1 MKQQLLPAQP
11 ETAWYEKRLRKQRRF
26 RLITGIVILCAT
38 LFSFISNLIHFP
50 SHDTLSLVVFV
61 ILSLLLIS
69 FGASEILAN
78 WGPVPVEE
86 INQLRQYERLA
97 LFRQAQ
103 GILPWQFHPWVR
115 VVELLLAAFSFW
127 LVASHTVLVTAERTQ
142 WVMAG
147 IYLLAGFSLLA
158 DALYFKPRRARQL
171 AARSAVELAAR
182 LRIGEATGSRHA
194 DTGIER
200 L

>member
-1 MKQQLLPAQP
+1 MEQESFFTQP

-26 RLITGIVILCAT
+26 RLITGIMILCAT
-38 LFSFISNLIHFP
+38 LFLFISNLIHFP
-50 SHDTLSLVVFV
+50 FHDTLSLVAFV

-69 FGASEILAN
+69 FGVSEILAN
-78 WGPVPVEE
+78 WGPVPVEK
-86 INQLRQYERLA
+86 INQLRQYERLT

-103 GILPWQFHPWVR
+103 GLLPWQFHPWVR
-115 VVELLLAAFSFW
+115 VVELLLATFSFW
-127 LVASHTVLVTAERTQ
+127 LAASHTVLVTAERTQ

-147 IYLLAGFSLLA
+147 IYLLAGFSLLV
-158 DALYFKPRRARQL
+158 DALYFKPRWARQL
-171 AARSAVELAAR
+171 AARSAAELASR
-182 LRIGEATGSRHA
+182 LRIGEATGNRHA

>member
-78 WGPVPVEE
+78 WGSVPVEE
-86 INQLRQYERLA
+86 ISQLRQYERLT

-115 VVELLLAAFSFW
+115 VVELLLAALSFW
-127 LVASHTVLVTAERTQ
+127 LAASHTATAERAQ
-142 WVMAG
+142 WVMGG
-147 IYLLAGFSLLA
+147 IYLLAGFSLLV

-171 AARSAVELAAR
+171 ATRSAAE
-182 LRIGEATGSRHA
+182 
-194 DTGIER
+194 
-200 L
+200 